1 MPRPEVVV
9 ERLVMAVAGEPG
21 EFLSEED
28 AATCGSCDRRV
39 VALFPRRKFEADPH
53 VLRLLYTAEQDA
65 ISTAL
70 LAYPQAES
78 LVNHGPEHVEQPKK
92 IALARSV
99 GADHYV
105 EITNLDGYVA
115 NEAKRSRSTFVSL
128 CGAGID
134 PMVRP
139 KSRQVRYRRLNFGS
153 GTCSAP
159 RRRGIVSKPCI
170 RGDRGAPCLPAL
182 PAKGLGHESGTARHV
197 RSDRLKHA
205 SGLGT
210 KVHANQTEIEQEA
223 LRK

>member
-53 VLRLLYTAEQDA
+53 VVRLLYTAEQDA

-70 LAYPQAES
+70 LSYPQAES
-78 LVNHGPEHVEQPKK
+78 LVNQGPEHVEQPKK

-115 NEAKRSRSTFVSL
+115 KRGETLEVYFRELVQGTHRSDGTARNLAKSDIGDSTSVPAHVPHL
-128 CGAGID
+128 GGAASF
-134 PMVRP
+134 PSPV
-139 KSRQVRYRRLNFGS
+139 
-153 GTCSAP
+153 
-159 RRRGIVSKPCI
+159 I
-170 RGDRGAPCLPAL
+170 RGGRGAPCYPAL
-182 PAKGLGHESGTARHV
+182 PAKGSV
-197 RSDRLKHA
+197 
-205 SGLGT
+205 T
-210 KVHANQTEIEQEA
+210 KPAPNAPFDPTD
-223 LRK
+223 